1 VLRIEQK
8 ELKSTP
14 VLENPVALA
23 FSAVSWRNREA
34 SPELSR
40 RIVLCRKRLTKAG
53 RIDHNLPTLNVNL
66 ILRGVTEGQN
76 SRGRENRNMSHP
88 RKDSADFYGTLEH
101 LGRRFLLLNGRS
113 PDLSLNDVI
122 A

>member
-40 RIVLCRKRLTKAG
+40 RIVLCRKAT
-53 RIDHNLPTLNVNL
+53 N
-66 ILRGVTEGQN
+66 EGWKNRSQLAYAEREPN
-76 SRGRENRNMSHP
+76 SERSHGG
-88 RKDSADFYGTLEH
+88 AE
-101 LGRRFLLLNGRS
+101 
-113 PDLSLNDVI
+113 
-122 A
+122 